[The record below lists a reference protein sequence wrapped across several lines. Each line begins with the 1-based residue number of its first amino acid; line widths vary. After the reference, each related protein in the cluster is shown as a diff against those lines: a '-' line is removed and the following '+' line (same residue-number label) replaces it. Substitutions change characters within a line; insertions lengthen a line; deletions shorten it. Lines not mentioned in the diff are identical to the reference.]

1 MRTQADDLR
10 VEKKNLLSIMSKIE
24 KMGATDTQMYKYYQ
38 NRYYEVVSTID
49 NIR

>member
-10 VEKKNLLSIMSKIE
+10 VEKQNLLGIMAHIE
-24 KMGATDTQMYKYYQ
+24 KLGATDTDMYKYYQ
-38 NRYYEVVSTID
+38 NRYYDVVSTIN